1 MQKHSI
7 NLVLL
12 VLVFSL
18 LFTPLIEVQAS
29 YFTGY
34 LDLDISKKIEPD
46 LSFFIKDNLK
56 EKIFYTVKYD
66 SEPINTYTKIKQ
78 GNYLD
83 DSYLVQDL
91 SNQKEYFKVD
101 YKKYNLLYGRYNYQV
116 RTPLFTDYYNH
127 YKGVK
132 FSHQG
137 KVNKLDTFI
146 SKTDEISK
154 TDKVLNPNY
163 SVIFLSSRNLKND
176 SESLYVNILDK
187 DNQLLEIAVLRKGKD
202 YTIDYLNGRIS
213 FNPTIFFL
221 NNPEYSYQLI
231 INYKIKGNR
240 REYLKKG
247 YQYSTK
253 IFKKLKLKLYEV
265 SEEEKRNTKGAVIK
279 LIPDSR
285 QRYTLEY
292 QKLKERENNTALS
305 FNNGEN
311 YIKDP
316 T

>member
-1 MQKHSI
+1 VNLLQKHSI

-101 YKKYNLLYGRYNYQV
+101 YKKYNLLYGRYNY
-116 RTPLFTDYYNH
+116 
-127 YKGVK
+127 
-132 FSHQG
+132 
-137 KVNKLDTFI
+137 
-146 SKTDEISK
+146 
-154 TDKVLNPNY
+154 
-163 SVIFLSSRNLKND
+163 
-176 SESLYVNILDK
+176 
-187 DNQLLEIAVLRKGKD
+187 
-202 YTIDYLNGRIS
+202 
-213 FNPTIFFL
+213 
-221 NNPEYSYQLI
+221 
-231 INYKIKGNR
+231 
-240 REYLKKG
+240 
-247 YQYSTK
+247 
-253 IFKKLKLKLYEV
+253 
-265 SEEEKRNTKGAVIK
+265 
-279 LIPDSR
+279 
-285 QRYTLEY
+285 
-292 QKLKERENNTALS
+292 
-305 FNNGEN
+305 
-311 YIKDP
+311 
-316 T
+316 